1 MAFSDPQ
8 KVKVDG
14 TTEVSLPRVNT
25 GNFNSLYESNDGL
38 IELVLSTTNGR
49 RKRHMARIN
58 LSKIIASTLNPSSNE
73 EASASA
79 YLIVDRPLSGFSTA
93 ELKKLVEGL
102 VGFLSASTYSATEK
116 ILGSES

>member
-14 TTEVSLPRVNT
+14 STEVTLPRVNS
-25 GNFNSLYESNDGL
+25 GNFASQYESADSL
-38 IELVLSTTNGR
+38 INLKISTANGR
-49 RKRHMARIN
+49 RKRHVARID
-58 LSKIIASTLNPSSNE
+58 LSKIIASTLNPSQNE

-79 YLIVDRPLSGFSTA
+79 YIVVDRPLSGYSNA

-102 VGFLSASTYSATEK
+102 VGFLSASSYSATEK
-116 ILGSES
+116 LLGSES